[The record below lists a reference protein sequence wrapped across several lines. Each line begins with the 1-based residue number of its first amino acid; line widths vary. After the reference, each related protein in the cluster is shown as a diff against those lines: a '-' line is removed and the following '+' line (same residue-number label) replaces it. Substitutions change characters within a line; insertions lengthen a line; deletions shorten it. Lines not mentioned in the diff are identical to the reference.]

1 MQKIIHRENDRG
13 HVDFGWLK
21 SAHSFSFGQYFDPEK
36 VNFGALRVLNDDQVE
51 GGQGFGRHS
60 HDNMEI
66 VSIPLEGVLSHQD
79 SMGNVRNIETG
90 DVQIMSAGKGVKHSE
105 FNGDQK
111 ELVKFLQ
118 IWIIPD
124 EMHLTPGY
132 DQKSYLHLDRHN
144 KFVTIV
150 SPDVSDP
157 DAVHIHQDAYF
168 NIADLD
174 EGNTIPY
181 TVHSE
186 RNGIYLFVLEGK
198 VQVVDET
205 LARRDAIGI
214 YELDSIEI
222 KAEYNAK
229 LLLIEVPMF

>member
-13 HVDFGWLK
+13 HVDSGWLK

-51 GGQGFGRHS
+51 GGQGFGHHS

-111 ELVKFLQ
+111 EL
-118 IWIIPD
+118 
-124 EMHLTPGY
+124 
-132 DQKSYLHLDRHN
+132 
-144 KFVTIV
+144 
-150 SPDVSDP
+150 
-157 DAVHIHQDAYF
+157 
-168 NIADLD
+168 
-174 EGNTIPY
+174 
-181 TVHSE
+181 
-186 RNGIYLFVLEGK
+186 
-198 VQVVDET
+198 
-205 LARRDAIGI
+205 
-214 YELDSIEI
+214 
-222 KAEYNAK
+222 
-229 LLLIEVPMF
+229 

>member
-36 VNFGALRVLNDDQVE
+36 VNFGALRVLNDDEVE
-51 GGQGFGRHS
+51 GGQGFGRHG
-60 HDNMEI
+60 HANMEI
-66 VSIPLEGVLSHQD
+66 VSIPLSGVLSHED
-79 SMGNVRNIETG
+79 SMGNGRAIETG
-90 DVQIMSAGKGVKHSE
+90 DVQIMSAGTGVEHAE

-111 ELVKFLQ
+111 DPVKFLQ
-118 IWIIPD
+118 IWVIPN
-124 EMHLTPGY
+124 ETGLKPRY

-144 KFVTIV
+144 KFATIV
-150 SPDVSDP
+150 SPDTADR

-168 NIADLD
+168 NLTDLD
-174 EGNTIPY
+174 EGKTIKY

-186 RNGIYLFVLEGK
+186 NNGMYLFVLEGK
-198 VQVVDET
+198 ISVDQEI
-205 LARRDAIGI
+205 LGRRDAIGI
-214 YELDSIEI
+214 YGTDNITIE
-222 KAEYNAK
+222 ALYPTK